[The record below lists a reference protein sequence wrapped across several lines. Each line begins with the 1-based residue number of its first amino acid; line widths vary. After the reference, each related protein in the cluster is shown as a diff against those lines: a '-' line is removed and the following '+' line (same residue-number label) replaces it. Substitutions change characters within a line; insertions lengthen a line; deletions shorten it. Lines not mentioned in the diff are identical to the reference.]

1 MATARQHH
9 YVQARYLDG
18 FLAPGSTQ
26 LVCYG
31 RGRSKPH
38 RSIPDGIAT
47 QRDFY
52 AIPNSPHGVNLEKF
66 LESKVEGPGLE
77 ALRRLVENKT
87 PPSVEDR
94 ISLSRYIAFQEMRV
108 PYARELNREHMRL
121 SFEDKARQF
130 EKSGQS
136 SLIFQNVATAE
147 GIPVK
152 HSEPYEVTR
161 KDVEYFLADMN
172 NNPDTFDLEHMIDLA
187 NDMTTFYVSMNWTI
201 LLARPSTAFITSD
214 CPVFR
219 QFDHP
224 GGDNALLR
232 PDCTTCCPLSS
243 TTFLMMRGDIEYL
256 ILAAKEGREGNG
268 HTLPPIEFRTI
279 SDQNVANFNRK
290 IAAYAHRWC
299 FSGAESDWILNAMQ
313 GPSFR
318 RKPTLT
324 SKNGGTMVQWLRDDE
339 P

>member
-52 AIPNSPHGVNLEKF
+52 AIPNGPPDANIENF
-66 LESKVEGPGLE
+66 LETKIERPGLD
-77 ALRRLVENKT
+77 ALRRLVENRT
-87 PPSVEDR
+87 PPSLEDR
-94 ISLSRYIAFQEMRV
+94 VSLSRYIAFQEMRV
-108 PYARELNREHMRL
+108 PYSRELNREHMRQSL
-121 SFEDKARQF
+121 EEKALQF
-130 EKSGQS
+130 KKSGNS
-136 SLIFQNVATAE
+136 TLTFQNVAIAE

-152 HSEPYEVTR
+152 HSEPFEVTR
-161 KDVEYFLADMN
+161 EEVEEFLADIN
-172 NNPDTFDLEHMIDLA
+172 RNPDTFDLDQMIDLA
-187 NDMTTFYVSMNWTI
+187 DDMTKFYVSMSWTV
-201 LLARPSTAFITSD
+201 LFARQSAAFVTSD

-219 QFDHP
+219 QFDYP

-232 PDCTTCCPLSS
+232 PDCSVCCPL
-243 TTFLMMRGDIEYL
+243 TRGAFLIMRADIEYPK
-256 ILAAKEGREGNG
+256 ISAKEAAEENG

-279 SDQNVANFNRK
+279 SNRGVANFNSK
-290 IAAYAHRWC
+290 IVAYAHHWC
-299 FSGAESDWILNAMQ
+299 FSGTESNSILRALQ
-313 GPSFR
+313 GVSLR
-318 RKPTLT
+318 RKPISVSTH
-324 SKNGGTMVQWLRDDE
+324 GGTLVRWTRDGE